1 MTTKLRYDYNLLQ
14 SICDEGGVTLLKNY
28 EDAYV
33 TRDTRIIGKCILC
46 DNSFDK
52 SLNMLHKQ
60 KNYGCLSC
68 AKLLKTERIKGT
80 MLEKYGVEH
89 AAQSEIFRD
98 KMKKTTFERY
108 GVEYGLQNEDV
119 KAKIRQTNLETYGC
133 EYGLQNENVKNKKK
147 ETYLKNYG
155 VENPNQ
161 CKEIRDKTKQTNLE
175 KYGCEYG
182 FQNEEIK
189 TKVKQTNLD
198 RYGYEYGFQNEE
210 IKAKIVQTCLAK
222 YGVKYITQS
231 KDFRDKS
238 KQTNLEKYGVEYV
251 SQNPDIL
258 EKMTKNMYKSKEY
271 IMPSGNV
278 IQIQGYEHY
287 ALDYLLQTEYICET
301 DIVTGCKNVPTI
313 WYIDIDGKKRRHF
326 VDIFIPNQ
334 NRCIEVKSTWTAH
347 INKDTIFLKQLA
359 AKELGY
365 NYEIWVYNEKG
376 QIVDK
381 HF

>member
-1 MTTKLRYDYNLLQ
+1 MPTKLRYDYNLLK
-14 SICDEGGVTLLKNY
+14 SICDEGGVTLLNNY
-28 EDAYV
+28 EDLYI

-52 SLNMLHKQ
+52 SLNNLNKQ

-68 AKLLKTERIKGT
+68 AKLLKTDRIKGT

-89 AAQSEIFRD
+89 AAQSEFFRD

-133 EYGLQNENVKNKKK
+133 EYGLQNEEVKNKKK
-147 ETYLKNYG
+147 KTYLKNYG

-175 KYGCEYG
+175 KYGVEHAC
-182 FQNEEIK
+182 QSEEIK
-189 TKVKQTNLD
+189 AKVKQTNLEK
-198 RYGYEYGFQNEE
+198 YGYEYGFQNEE
-210 IKAKIVQTCLAK
+210 IKAKIVQTCLDK
-222 YGVKYITQS
+222 YGVKYITQF

-271 IMPSGNV
+271 IMPSGN
-278 IQIQGYEHY
+278 ILQIQGYEHY
-287 ALDYLLQTEYICET
+287 ALDYLLQTEMVCED

-326 VDIFIPNQ
+326 VDIFIHNQ

-347 INKDTIFLKQLA
+347 INKHTIFLKQLA

>member
-1 MTTKLRYDYNLLQ
+1 MPTKLRYDYNLLK
-14 SICDEGGVTLLKNY
+14 SICDEGGVTLLNNY
-28 EDAYV
+28 EDLYI

-52 SLNMLHKQ
+52 SLNNLNKQ

-68 AKLLKTERIKGT
+68 AKLLKTDRIKGT
-80 MLEKYGVEH
+80 MLKKYGVEH
-89 AAQSEIFRD
+89 AAQSEFFRD

-133 EYGLQNENVKNKKK
+133 EYGLQNEEVKNKKK
-147 ETYLKNYG
+147 KTYLKNYG

-175 KYGCEYG
+175 KYGVEHAC
-182 FQNEEIK
+182 QSEEIK
-189 TKVKQTNLD
+189 AKVKQTNLEK
-198 RYGYEYGFQNEE
+198 YGYEYGFQNEE
-210 IKAKIVQTCLAK
+210 IKAKIVQTCLDK
-222 YGVKYITQS
+222 YGVKYITQF

-238 KQTNLEKYGVEYV
+238 KQTNLGKYGVEYV

-271 IMPSGNV
+271 IMPSGNI

-287 ALDYLLQTEYICET
+287 ALDYLLQTELVCET
-301 DIVTGCKNVPTI
+301 DIITGCKNVPTI

-326 VDIFIPNQ
+326 VDIFIHNQ

-347 INKDTIFLKQLA
+347 INKHTIFLKQLA